1 MRALFLAIGTFVERH
16 PLRIVTVAV
25 VLTLLAVLGVSSTQ
39 IVTTQDAFVPRDSP
53 VFQGYEAYERAF
65 GGDPLV
71 VLIPGS
77 PDQLTSPATLTAM
90 RSLHAKLSGDPAVR
104 SVVSIVT
111 LLQAAAPPGAP
122 APNPNALRSIVY
134 TPDGNPQ
141 PQFAAMLPRGHSV
154 MVVRL
159 AGGLTVDQQRQAA
172 DRVLEAVRSVG
183 LPAGTTVAGTPR
195 LIGEITTSI
204 TKDMAIT
211 GGIAIALMIVVLYLV
226 FPVRRRL
233 LALPIVVVGVLWTFG
248 ATSAMSIPLTLV
260 TMAGLPVL
268 VGLGVDFAIQFH
280 NRYEEEIHRG
290 QQPDQ
295 GLLAAVTRIGP
306 AVGIAVAASALGF
319 ITLLLSRVPAVRE
332 FGLLLAIGVVALYAA
347 GLFGLNALL
356 YRYDRPRNARKRVTM
371 RRRWTLA
378 DRLPVLSTAAVRR
391 GPLVAVVAILLAA
404 GGYAVD
410 GRLAVQTDIEKL
422 IPSDTPGVVALR
434 DARDVI
440 GTTNSVPL
448 LISARDV
455 TDPRVLAWMKDF
467 QSRVLR
473 DHPQVL
479 SAESLA
485 TALPPVPGSQ
495 PASNSQAIA
504 QAVQAMPADVRRN
517 LITDDRT
524 GASLTFNIAQMPI
537 AELNTLI
544 GQIVAEAQPPDG
556 VSVVP
561 GGTLTLAGA
570 AVSAVTERRTAVAVT
585 GFLAVFVGLLLIYR
599 NWRRAIAPVVPVVL
613 VTGWSSGVMWL
624 LGIELNPLTAVM
636 SALIIGI
643 GTEFAILLLERY
655 EEERATG
662 AAPTAAINQAVTRV
676 GQAVT
681 ASALTVAAGF
691 GALLASSFPAL
702 REFAAVTVI
711 NVLLS
716 LLATLVII
724 PPLIVR
730 LDRRRAP
737 MPETPVLSA
746 EMQH

>member
-111 LLQAAAPPGAP
+111 LLQAAALPGAP

>member
-1 MRALFLAIGTFVERH
+1 MHALFLAIGTFVERH

-25 VLTLLAVLGVSSTQ
+25 VLTLLAVLGVNSTQ

-391 GPLVAVVAILLAA
+391 GPLVAVVAILFAA

-434 DARDVI
+434 DARDVL

-467 QSRVLR
+467 QGQVLR

-479 SAESLA
+479 SAESLT
-485 TALPPVPGSQ
+485 TALPPVPGGQ
-495 PASNSQAIA
+495 LAPNPQAIA

-517 LITDDRT
+517 LVTDDRT
-524 GASLTFNIAQMPI
+524 GASLTFNIAQMPM

-544 GQIVAEAQPPDG
+544 GQIVAETQPPDG

-570 AVSAVTERRTAVAVT
+570 AVSAVTERRAAVAVT

-599 NWRRAIAPVVPVVL
+599 NWRRAIAPVAPVVL